1 MPQPRGRLLPFN
13 LSVYEICDEDFGAT
27 GEVVIW
33 SRSALPPRVGE
44 LLNIQT
50 RGALHELV
58 VGEVNTFKGGWMAT
72 CWAEES

>member
-1 MPQPRGRLLPFN
+1 MPEPHSRLLPFH

-33 SRSALPPRVGE
+33 SRSPLAPRVGE

-50 RGALHELV
+50 RGDLHELA
-58 VGEVNTFKGGWMAT
+58 VGEVNTFKGGWMAA
-72 CWAEES
+72 CRAQEP